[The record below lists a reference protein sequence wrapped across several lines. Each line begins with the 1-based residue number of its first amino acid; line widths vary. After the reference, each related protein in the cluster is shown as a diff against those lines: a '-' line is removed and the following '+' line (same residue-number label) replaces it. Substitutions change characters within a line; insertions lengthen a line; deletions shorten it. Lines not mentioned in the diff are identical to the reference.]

1 MRSARL
7 RASGPRELP
16 GDRHVSSGVSRVAV
30 NVPADAAAPFYSVS
44 CILPC
49 YKSYYAALKP
59 HNPPEKKRRTI
70 FQFLDISKV
79 CRACNLDQMCP
90 TPARATAPGVLEQDV
105 PRSKDAAVG
114 PCLAVPSGPTV
125 SALEMGTPSQHPPRV
140 ASTHTPTGERAR
152 AGTLCT
158 RASLTEHVHTRTV

>member
-30 NVPADAAAPFYSVS
+30 NVPADAAAPFYSIS

-90 TPARATAPGVLEQDV
+90 TPARGHSPRRPGAGCSEEQRCCCGTL
-105 PRSKDAAVG
+105 PRCPQRTHCKRPADGDPIAAS
-114 PCLAVPSGPTV
+114 PQSG
-125 SALEMGTPSQHPPRV
+125 QH
-140 ASTHTPTGERAR
+140 THTHGQ
-152 AGTLCT
+152 
-158 RASLTEHVHTRTV
+158 ASQGRDALHSSAHEPA